1 MLNERVELRIPIR
14 APFESVVFGDFGNLW
29 VDPTYPFRK
38 GVFPVR
44 AAVGTGVRVQTPIG
58 PLAVDYGFNV
68 TREAYEDPGAVNF
81 AIGLF

>member
-1 MLNERVELRIPIR
+1 MIFSDL
-14 APFESVVFGDFGNLW
+14 GNLW
-29 VDPTYPFRK
+29 VDPAYPFQK

-44 AAVGTGVRVQTPIG
+44 AAVGSGIRVQTPVG

-68 TREAYEDPGAVNF
+68 TREPYEDPGAINF